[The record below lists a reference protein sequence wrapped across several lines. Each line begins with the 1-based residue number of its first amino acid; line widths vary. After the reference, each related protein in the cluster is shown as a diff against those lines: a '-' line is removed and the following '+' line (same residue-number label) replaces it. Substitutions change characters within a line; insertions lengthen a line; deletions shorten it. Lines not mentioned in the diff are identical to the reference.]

1 MRPNVLIQRLP
12 SLVALVAI
20 AGATGCADER
30 KGPSQGSLDGK
41 CYPNGTCDPGLVC
54 QASGDTNIC
63 VEGPPEGTL
72 GGACFGNG
80 ECYDGLVCSNA
91 LCIEDTSLPVGTLGA
106 ACFPNGT
113 CNSSD
118 LICVANLCEVNAN
131 PRGSIGGT
139 CYANGSCN
147 PGLMCV
153 ADVCEVDDT
162 IPSGTIG
169 GACLVNGTC
178 NDGLRCNGTVC
189 EVDDTLEVGTVGAA
203 CFPNGTCNAGLE
215 CIVTVTGDESHAE
228 CAVEEP
234 IDFGALNQPCWPNG
248 TCNGGL
254 VCDLGTCVPSGTQVT
269 VPHGQDGGLCYANGT
284 CDDGLVCNHLGA
296 CEPIVAGGL
305 NGQCIDGSGCNLGLS
320 CYGGTCLPT
329 VEHLGSIHGI
339 LTDYTTNAR
348 LANVRVTIIHKGAPE
363 TSTSDA
369 LGYYEFDD
377 LSPGTFRMTFEPLDG
392 THTIRRLTHKVSCDA
407 PFTNG
412 CCSNCGQGCAPGSIP
427 FEQDNGNSGDCGC
440 WWDQDEECNTTQD
453 LYLFPFTATE
463 TGKVWYVNDEEVVPA
478 AGITVVAD
486 FGVNCGSPTTGGEGN
501 GDQVTSIDISPD
513 RFITTTDETGRFTFT
528 NIPNTGIWGVRVFAA
543 PSTFNGFDYESKA
556 YCANLDIFDHDKV
569 EIFLAPTEDPPFLTM
584 NNWEDYRYGDFDVTS
599 AITMT
604 FSRSMKPEGCR
615 IGLGEVEGTLEWSA
629 DFMTATFTPAQALS
643 TGTEYTVTVS
653 GCESAIDDQIFTQ
666 ANACAATQPLGHL
679 DADCLKF
686 KTQDGIQFEGQGF
699 ADEDFCETDLALAPD
714 GNLALFYNMPPD
726 LTVDGTVVQLFRN
739 IRQYPTDHTSDDV
752 QNQWTTFPIASTATV
767 DGTTLIVDPA
777 ADLVID
783 GNYTL
788 VVNVASSI
796 PGDWANHP
804 DDGVFNFCVRPA
816 ADLAFWFAD
825 IPLAGTD
832 DAVLLDPTAN
842 ITLTFSKDINA
853 ALTLVTIE
861 NSEGWIDHDN
871 ADQTRDLMTSVFTV
885 DGSNVILDPAEDL
898 IPGQEYTIR
907 YDAFAADGQGRVN
920 GYINFRVNPE
930 EQSILFVDSNLEPV
944 LTVNYLRQI
953 FLDFSNNIELP
964 AAGNDSNLC
973 NMPNSAGTDCVDS
986 LISIVDEDGNE
997 LSGYTVGKADTDD
1010 GVTGGRLVLGSDS
1023 GSGSPGWLKPNT
1035 TYTIFYKIYVNN
1047 DDVQDVSTIGTYVQ
1061 GQLTFTTQNHIT
1073 LVSTTVG
1080 TYTDSNNDGFYV
1092 PGRTEGQSTGLDC
1105 DFSTGSNNPIDCGDF
1120 QGTRDFPAGGTISLT
1135 FTVPPEF
1142 TVYHSRN
1149 FVRLYRFTGSES
1161 NTTALGDPESYD
1173 LVATTPTPPV
1183 VNAANSTV
1191 TLSLIQG
1198 ETLQDPGAIYCIAYQ
1213 LTSNIVLTWND
1224 GSTDNDRS
1232 ENVGGASEDSFPEPG
1247 GPTVGWGWH
1256 PHLCFQTTTPDVAP
1270 PTAPTAAPELR
1281 LVRLVDS
1288 IDTTNN
1294 LRWNVLQGATAGTVG
1309 GGTRWYEIYA
1319 SAEDSD
1325 IEDYLLWNVVED
1337 CQLTPS
1343 STDCV
1348 DANEPLTPGPDGAR
1362 AGFTVLG
1369 QETGERTVC
1378 DVVGNES
1385 PSHCRDEFP
1394 FAGESVFYRI
1404 RACTG
1409 SVGSDITPLC
1419 GPFSAALE
1427 VSDEIPPVIEGLIF
1441 NSGSTG
1447 FSSPAPNVVE
1457 EGANNA
1463 FCTGALTF
1471 NVFVFTSTTAE
1482 GRPPFDDGT
1491 VVTINSVTLGNTT
1504 QVIPAA
1510 QISCAPIGP
1519 DQSRQGTG
1527 GAAAFTATNYDD
1539 AAGDWAT
1546 STAWPNWVTDET
1558 GLNTAEV
1565 QNWEGGTVNNWATF
1579 PAGTIVSFRCTVPAG
1594 VNPLGATPNGK
1605 VNASATDASGNT
1617 TPLPLELL
1625 PGNGACAAP

>member
-41 CYPNGTCDPGLVC
+41 CYPNGTCDPGLIC

-178 NDGLRCNGTVC
+178 NAGLRCNGTVC
-189 EVDDTLEVGTVGAA
+189 EVDDTLEVGTAGAA

-215 CIVTVTGDESHAE
+215 CIVTVTGNESHAE

-339 LTDYTTNAR
+339 VTDYTTNAR

-392 THTIRRLTHKVSCDA
+392 THTIRRLTHQVSCDA
-407 PFTNG
+407 PFNNG
-412 CCSNCGQGCAPGSIP
+412 CCSNCGQGCAPGDYP
-427 FEQDNGNSGDCGC
+427 FERESSGDCGC
-440 WWDQDEECNTTQD
+440 WWDQDEECNTTKD
-453 LYLFPFTATE
+453 LYLFPFTGTE
-463 TGKVWYVNDEEVVPA
+463 TGKIWYVNDEEVVPA

-501 GDQVTSIDISPD
+501 GDQTTSIDISPD

-528 NIPNTGIWGVRVFAA
+528 NIPNTGNWGVRVFAA

-569 EIFLAPTEDPPFLTM
+569 EIFLAPTNDPPFLTM

-629 DFMTATFTPAQALS
+629 DFMTATFTPAEALS

-653 GCESAIDDQIFTQ
+653 GCESAIDDQLFTQ
-666 ANACAATQPLGHL
+666 ANACGPTVVGHL
-679 DADCLKF
+679 DGDCLKF
-686 KTQDGIQFEGQGF
+686 RTQDGIQFEGQGF
-699 ADEDFCETDLALAPD
+699 ADEDACGEDWALAPD

-726 LTVDGTVVQLFRN
+726 LTVDGTVIQLFRN
-739 IRQYPTDHTSDDV
+739 IRQYPTDHTSDDPK
-752 QNQWTTFPIASTATV
+752 NTWTTFPIASTATV

-788 VVNVASSI
+788 VVQVASSI
-796 PGDWANHP
+796 PGDWDTTSP
-804 DDGVFNFCVRPA
+804 RVFDFCVRPA
-816 ADLAFWFAD
+816 DDLAFWFAD
-825 IPLAGTD
+825 IPLTGNNE
-832 DAVLLDPTAN
+832 AVLLDPTAN

-861 NSEGWIDHDN
+861 NADGWVDHDN

-885 DGSNVILDPAEDL
+885 DGSNVILNPAEDL
-898 IPGQEYTIR
+898 IPGEWYTIR
-907 YDAFAADGQGRVN
+907 YDAVAADGAGRVN
-920 GYINFRVNPE
+920 GYIDFKVNPL
-930 EQSILFVDSNLEPV
+930 EQSIVFVDSNLEPV

-953 FLDFSNNIELP
+953 FLDFSNAIELP
-964 AAGNDSNLC
+964 GGDALC
-973 NMPNSAGTDCVDS
+973 NIPNSAPTDCVDS

-997 LSGYTVGKADTDD
+997 LSGYTIGRVDTDD
-1010 GVTGGRLVLGSDS
+1010 GVEDGRLVLGSNS

-1035 TYTIFYKIYVNN
+1035 TYTIFYKIYVDM
-1047 DDVQDVSTIGTYVQ
+1047 DDVQDVSAIGTYVQ

-1092 PGRTEGQSTGLDC
+1092 PEDC
-1105 DFSTGSNNPIDCGDF
+1105 DFSTGDNNPIDCGDF

-1149 FVRLYRFTGSES
+1149 FVRLYRYTG
-1161 NTTALGDPESYD
+1161 GDMNATSSYD

-1213 LTSNIVLTWND
+1213 LTSNIVLTDND
-1224 GSTDNDRS
+1224 GIQSNDLS
-1232 ENVGGASEDSFPEPG
+1232 ENVGGATEPASPEPG
-1247 GPTVGWGWH
+1247 GPTVGSGWH
-1256 PHLCFQTTTPDVAP
+1256 PQFCFQTTTPDVAP
-1270 PTAPTAAPELR
+1270 PTAPTAAPL
-1281 LVRLVDS
+1281 LVLVTQVDS
-1288 IDTTNN
+1288 TDVMVHM
-1294 LRWNVLQGATAGTVG
+1294 RHSVLQGAPAGTVG
-1309 GGTRWYEIYA
+1309 AGTRWYEYYA
-1319 SAEDSD
+1319 SAEDGNID
-1325 IEDYLLWNVVED
+1325 DYLLWAVVED
-1337 CQLTPS
+1337 CQLTPGD
-1343 STDCV
+1343 DCT
-1348 DANEPLTPGPDGAR
+1348 AAGTALTPADDGTAR
-1362 AGFTVLG
+1362 PGLAVLG
-1369 QETGERTVC
+1369 QDVGPAPVC
-1378 DVVGNES
+1378 NGGFGA
-1385 PSHCRDEFP
+1385 PSYCEGLP
-1394 FAGESVFYRI
+1394 FQQGQSVFYRV

-1427 VSDEIPPVIEGLIF
+1427 VTDQVPPDLLVYVLGAEGDEDESII
-1441 NSGSTG
+1441 
-1447 FSSPAPNVVE
+1447 AE
-1457 EGANNA
+1457 EGVDDSCDGDDND
-1463 FCTGALTF
+1463 ALTF
-1471 NVFVFTSTTAE
+1471 NVFGFASLDLEDPLVDPEDREVLGGAASI
-1482 GRPPFDDGT
+1482 
-1491 VVTINSVTLGNTT
+1491 VVRQGGSSAPLAGIT
-1504 QVIPAA
+1504 
-1510 QISCAPIGP
+1510 CAPIVR
-1519 DQSRQGTG
+1519 DTG
-1527 GAAAFTATNYDD
+1527 
-1539 AAGDWAT
+1539 T
-1546 STAWPNWVTDET
+1546 STALNNTVPLPTPASYTSYAPNWYTANDPWPDWVTDAN
-1558 GLNTAEV
+1558 GWNTQGITMFDHRNDA
-1565 QNWEGGTVNNWATF
+1565 WMYF
-1579 PAGTIVSFRCTVPAG
+1579 PPLSVVSFRCTVPTG
-1594 VNPLGATPNGK
+1594 TNPLGNPGGNGSTI
-1605 VNASATDASGNT
+1605 NITASDTSGNSKT
-1617 TPLPLELL
+1617 ANRPVPAGDQC
-1625 PGNGACAAP
+1625 PN

>member
-30 KGPSQGSLDGK
+30 KGPAQGSLDGK
-41 CYPNGTCDPGLVC
+41 CYPNGTCDPGLIC
-54 QASGDTNIC
+54 QASGETNIC

-80 ECYDGLVCSNA
+80 ECYAGLVCSNA
-91 LCIEDTSLPVGTLGA
+91 VCIEDTSLPTGTLGA

-131 PRGSIGGT
+131 PRGTIGGT

-153 ADVCEVDDT
+153 ASVCEVDDT

-178 NDGLRCNGTVC
+178 SAGLRCNGTVC
-189 EVDDTLEVGTVGAA
+189 EVDDTLEVGTAGAA

-215 CIVTVTGDESHAE
+215 CVVTVTGNESHAE

-339 LTDYTTNAR
+339 ITDYTTNAR

-369 LGYYEFDD
+369 LGYYDFDD

-392 THTIRRLTHKVSCDA
+392 THTIRRKTHQVSCNA
-407 PFTNG
+407 PFNQG
-412 CCSNCGQGCAPGSIP
+412 CCSNCGAGCSPGDYP
-427 FEQDNGNSGDCGC
+427 FDRENGECGC
-440 WWDQDEECNTTQD
+440 WWDQDEECNTTHD
-453 LYLFPFTATE
+453 VYLFPFTATE
-463 TGKVWYVNDEEVVPA
+463 TGKIWYVNDQEVVPA
-478 AGITVVAD
+478 AGITMVAD
-486 FGVNCGSPTTGGEGN
+486 YGVDCEANTTSGP
-501 GDQVTSIDISPD
+501 DQDTWIDISPD
-513 RFITTTDETGRFTFT
+513 RFTTTTDQTGRFTFT
-528 NIPNTGIWGVRVFAA
+528 NIPNTGSKGVRVFAA

-556 YCANLDIFDHDKV
+556 YCANLDIFDWDKV
-569 EIFLAPTEDPPFLTM
+569 EIFLAPTNDPPFLTM
-584 NNWEDYRYGDFDVTS
+584 NNWEDYRHGDFDVTD

-604 FSRSMKPEGCR
+604 FSRSMKREGCR
-615 IGLGEVEGTLEWSA
+615 IGLGQGVPGVLEWSA
-629 DFMTATFTPAQALS
+629 DNMTATFTPAQPLR
-643 TGTEYTVTVS
+643 TGTTYEVS
-653 GCESAIDDQIFTQ
+653 ISEGCESAIDDQKFTQ
-666 ANACAATQPLGHL
+666 ENACRATQVSHL
-679 DADCLKF
+679 DGDCLKF
-686 KTQDGIQFEGQGF
+686 KTQDGIDFVGPGF
-699 ADEDFCETDLALAPD
+699 ADEDFCGTDLALEPD
-714 GNLALFYNMPPD
+714 GNLALFYTMPPD
-726 LTVDGTVVQLFRN
+726 LTVPGTVVQLYRN
-739 IRQYPTDHTSDDV
+739 IRQYPTDHTSDDAS
-752 QNQWTTFPIASTATV
+752 NQWTTFPIASTATV

-777 ADLVID
+777 SDLAID

-796 PGDWANHP
+796 PGDWESDEP
-804 DDGVFNFCVRPA
+804 RVFDFCVRPA
-816 ADLAFWFAD
+816 DDLAFWFAD

-861 NSEGWIDHDN
+861 DADGWIDHDN

-898 IPGQEYTIR
+898 VPGHRYTIR

-920 GYINFRVNPE
+920 GYIDFRVNPL
-930 EQSILFVDSNLEPV
+930 EQSILFIDSNLEPV

-953 FLDFSNNIELP
+953 FLDFSNAVELP
-964 AAGNDSNLC
+964 GGGALC
-973 NMPNSAGTDCVDS
+973 NTPNSAGTDCVDS
-986 LISIVDEDGNE
+986 LIAIVDEDGNE
-997 LSGYTVGKADTDD
+997 LTGFSVGRTDD
-1010 GVTGGRLVLGSDS
+1010 PGQEGNDDNRRLVLGSNS
-1023 GSGSPGWLKPNT
+1023 SSGSPGWLKPNT
-1035 TYTIFYKIYVNN
+1035 TYTIFYKIYVSN
-1047 DDVQDVSTIGTYVQ
+1047 DDVQDVSAIGTYVQ

-1080 TYTDSNNDGFYV
+1080 TYTDGNDDGFYV
-1092 PGRTEGQSTGLDC
+1092 PTGC
-1105 DFSTGSNNPIDCGDF
+1105 DFSTSDDEPIDCGDF

-1149 FVRLYRFTGSES
+1149 FVRLYRYTG
-1161 NTTALGDPESYD
+1161 GDINATSSYD

-1213 LTSNIVLTWND
+1213 LTSNIVLTDNN
-1224 GSTDNDRS
+1224 GNQSNDRS
-1232 ENVGGASEDSFPEPG
+1232 ENVGNASEPASPEPG
-1247 GPTVGWGWH
+1247 GPTPGSGWE
-1256 PHLCFQTTTPDVAP
+1256 PQLCFQTTTPDVAP
-1270 PTAPTAAPELR
+1270 PTAPTAAPL
-1281 LVRLVDS
+1281 LVLVTQVDS
-1288 IDTTNN
+1288 TDIMVHM
-1294 LRWNVLQGATAGTVG
+1294 RHSVLQGAPAGTVG
-1309 GGTRWYEIYA
+1309 AGTRWYEYYA
-1319 SAEDSD
+1319 SAEDGD
-1325 IEDYLLWNVVED
+1325 IDDYLLWAVVED
-1337 CQLTPS
+1337 CQLTPGD
-1343 STDCV
+1343 DCT
-1348 DANEPLTPGPDGAR
+1348 AAGTALTPADDGTAR
-1362 AGFTVLG
+1362 PGLAVLG
-1369 QETGERTVC
+1369 QDVGPALVC
-1378 DVVGNES
+1378 NGGS
-1385 PSHCRDEFP
+1385 GAPSYCAGLP
-1394 FAGESVFYRI
+1394 FQQGQSVFYRV

-1427 VSDEIPPVIEGLIF
+1427 VTDQVPPDLLVYVLGAEGDEDESII
-1441 NSGSTG
+1441 
-1447 FSSPAPNVVE
+1447 AE
-1457 EGANNA
+1457 EGVDDLCDGDDND
-1463 FCTGALTF
+1463 ALTF
-1471 NVFVFTSTTAE
+1471 NVFGFASLDLEDELIDPEDREVLGGAASI
-1482 GRPPFDDGT
+1482 
-1491 VVTINSVTLGNTT
+1491 VVRQGGSSAPLAGIT
-1504 QVIPAA
+1504 
-1510 QISCAPIGP
+1510 CAPIVR
-1519 DQSRQGTG
+1519 DTG
-1527 GAAAFTATNYDD
+1527 
-1539 AAGDWAT
+1539 T
-1546 STAWPNWVTDET
+1546 STALNNTVPLPTPASYTSYAPNWYTANDPWPDWVTDAN
-1558 GLNTAEV
+1558 GWNTQGITMFDHRNDA
-1565 QNWEGGTVNNWATF
+1565 WMYF
-1579 PAGTIVSFRCTVPAG
+1579 PPLSVVSFRCTVPTG
-1594 VNPLGATPNGK
+1594 TNPLTNPGGNGSTI
-1605 VNASATDASGNT
+1605 NITASDTSGNSKT
-1617 TPLPLELL
+1617 ANRPVPA
-1625 PGNGACAAP
+1625 GDQCD